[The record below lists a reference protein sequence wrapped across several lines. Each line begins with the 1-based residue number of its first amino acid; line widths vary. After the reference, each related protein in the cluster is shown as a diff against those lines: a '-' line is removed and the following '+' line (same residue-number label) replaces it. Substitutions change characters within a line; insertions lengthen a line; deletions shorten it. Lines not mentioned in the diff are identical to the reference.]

1 MIACILPSDRD
12 FMETLNTLMYANR
25 ARNIQNKV
33 VLNQD
38 KSSRTTLMLRQEI
51 QQLQMQLLEYKQVK
65 GLYDTI
71 HDTKY
76 ERIRNFLVHRDAL
89 I

>member
-1 MIACILPSDRD
+1 MNLISGNSRTVMIACISPSDRE

-25 ARNIQNKV
+25 ARNIQNKI

-38 KSSRTTLMLRQEI
+38 KSSRTILMLRQEI

-65 GLYDTI
+65 WANSKDIT
-71 HDTKY
+71 
-76 ERIRNFLVHRDAL
+76 RV
-89 I
+89 